1 MIMLDPPSPVLSLLT
16 DDVLYIG
23 GAGGVARQSSSAAP
37 VPIGPVAA
45 LARTRGVLIAGGTDG
60 IARSTDRGHTWQRAT
75 ITDPVAGLAASDDV
89 VLAATLGGGVLRSTD
104 AGRTWQA
111 SNFGLASLD
120 VTAVVWDAGD
130 TVIAATAT
138 GIHRSPNSGRAWRQ
152 VAGTD
157 AIAALAISPTGEWVA
172 IAENGAV
179 LWSSTG
185 DSWSREGTLPDGLI
199 PSAVHISQDGHVM
212 VGTSGGILRSDDCGA
227 TWERTYDGAVHCLAE
242 NLAGVEEGLAEST
255 DRGRSWTTST
265 VPGLHDLAHL
275 VPIGDELLAWGT
287 MTGLCGTDA
296 PRPLAVLA
304 AGPDGTLI
312 ASSPDGLFRSTD
324 RGQTWSTVID
334 GDAGL
339 VHLVTFRDDGQGW
352 AASRDGRRLLRTID
366 GESWKSVES
375 EWGTDEVIALC
386 TMGETLLA
394 ATYDQSQ
401 RAARLW
407 RSSDGE
413 DWELTAQTPMLA
425 PVVAMCPEPPT
436 AVLGRTWLFGDAD
449 GGWRQGSAPSG
460 SIRRI
465 VGRDDLLVALTDHE
479 LAASTDRGLTWT
491 PMVGGEKALDI
502 AMTADALGVLFSD
515 GTLLRRPL

>member
-1 MIMLDPPSPVLSLLT
+1 MITLDLPSPVLSLLS

-37 VPIGPVAA
+37 VPIGPIAA

-60 IARSTDRGHTWQRAT
+60 IARSTDRGDTWQRAT

-89 VLAATLGGGVLRSTD
+89 VLAGTLGGGVLRSTD

-120 VTAVVWDAGD
+120 VTAVVWGTGE
-130 TVIAATAT
+130 TVIAATAA
-138 GIHRSPNSGRAWRQ
+138 GIHRSPNAGRAWRQ

-157 AIAALAISPTGEWVA
+157 AIAALAVSPASGWVA

-185 DSWSREGTLPDGLI
+185 DTWSREGTLPDGLI
-199 PSAVHISQDGHVM
+199 PSAVHINQDGRVM
-212 VGTSGGILRSDDCGA
+212 VGTSGGILRSNDCGA
-227 TWERTYDGAVHCLAE
+227 TWERTYDGAVHCLTE
-242 NLAGVEEGLAEST
+242 NLAGVEEGLAESSDCGT
-255 DRGRSWTTST
+255 SWTIST
-265 VPGLHDLAHL
+265 VSGLHDLAHL
-275 VPIGDELLAWGT
+275 VPVGEELLAWGT
-287 MTGLCGTDA
+287 MTGIYGTDA

-304 AGPDGTLI
+304 AGPDGALI

-339 VHLVTFRDDGQGW
+339 VHLVTFRGDGHGW

-366 GESWKSVES
+366 GETWKSVES
-375 EWGTDEVIALC
+375 EWGSDEVIALC
-386 TMGETLLA
+386 AMGETLLA
-394 ATYDQSQ
+394 ATYDPSQ

-407 RSSDGE
+407 RSGDGE
-413 DWELTAQTPMLA
+413 DWELAAQTPMLA
-425 PVVAMCPEPPT
+425 PIVAMCSEPPT
-436 AVLGRTWLFGDAD
+436 AALGRTWLFGDAD
-449 GGWRQGSAPSG
+449 GGWRQGSGPSG
-460 SIRRI
+460 TVRRI
-465 VGRDDLLVALTDHE
+465 VGREDLLVALTDQE
-479 LAASTDRGLTWT
+479 LAISADRGLTWT
-491 PMVGGEKALDI
+491 PVAGVEKALDI
-502 AMTADALGVLFSD
+502 ALTADALGVLFSNR
-515 GTLLRRPL
+515 TLQSRPL